1 MHGAENTYRL
11 ATFLTMCF
19 FASYQKTTRTTK
31 GQQFNDKYNK
41 NDITAI
47 RQIVYTCTAC
57 DVSYFLLA
65 FL

>member
-19 FASYQKTTRTTK
+19 LASYQKTTRTTK
-31 GQQFNDKYNK
+31 GQLFNDKYNK
-41 NDITAI
+41 NDISAI
-47 RQIVYTCTAC
+47 RQIVYTAC